1 MNSLQSIAK
10 TTISRRSLL
19 RGAVALGAAS
29 ALPLPAFAQAGDTI
43 KWWDIFQPLI
53 PLHEKMWA
61 EYSASHPGK
70 VEYTGM
76 NPSDMMQAL
85 QLANRSNQMPDVF
98 NVPNGTPD
106 VVSSLQA
113 AGWFAP
119 LADSFVFDKPF
130 QKEVLA
136 EGFTSFGG
144 KLYSFPIFS
153 FRQTDTSLWYFK
165 DGFAATGADAAKG
178 PATWEEARAAAKAA
192 TKDGKYGIILPLQ
205 FVDRM
210 KQHLIDLAQA
220 AGGSGEI
227 DWKTGEYA
235 YASQPFVD
243 ALNFLLGFQ
252 QDGSLH
258 PASSSLDARQG
269 RARWAAGESLM
280 FFDGPWNSG
289 VLNGNFAAVI
299 DGIDVVR
306 VPYPAAAEG
315 NSYTRRSP
323 KAGTFFIS
331 AQSQNVALASD
342 VLQQLTTEPY
352 YIGLAERMDQPPLD
366 LAAVEK
372 ANVHATYRKVLSSYP
387 EYVRLS
393 PDPLIRNPAVAQVYA
408 EMKPVTPGLG
418 EIIQGAFSGAFS
430 DPKPVLQ
437 QFADQMTAERN
448 RAIEKVA
455 ATGAKVSVD
464 DWKFDAWT
472 PGEDF
477 TSDKY

>member
-1 MNSLQSIAK
+1 MTSFDHIARHSV
-10 TTISRRSLL
+10 SRRSLL
-19 RGAVALGAAS
+19 KGAAALGAAS
-29 ALPLPAFAQAGDTI
+29 ALPLPAFAQDAATVT
-43 KWWDIFQPLI
+43 WWDIFQPLI

-61 EYSASHPGK
+61 AYAASHPGK

-76 NPSDMMQAL
+76 NSSDMMQAL

-98 NVPNGTPD
+98 NVPNGSADQVNT
-106 VVSSLQA
+106 LQA
-113 AGWFAP
+113 SGWFAP

-136 EGFTSFGG
+136 EGFTTWGG

-153 FRQTDTSLWYFK
+153 FRQTSTSLWYFK
-165 DGFAATGADAAKG
+165 DGLAATGVDAAAG
-178 PATWEEARAAAKAA
+178 PQTWEEARTAAKAA
-192 TKDGKYGIILPLQ
+192 TKDGKYGLILPLQ

-210 KQHLIDLAQA
+210 AAHLNDLAQA
-220 AGGSGEI
+220 AGAAGPI
-227 DWKTGEYA
+227 DWRTGEYA
-235 YASQPFVD
+235 YASQPYVD

-289 VLNGNFAAVI
+289 VLNGNFKDVI
-299 DGIDVVR
+299 DAIDVVR
-306 VPYPAAAEG
+306 VPYPAAEAG
-315 NSYTRRSP
+315 KSFTYHAPTT
-323 KAGTFFIS
+323 GTFYVS
-331 AQSQNVALASD
+331 SQSDQVQLASD
-342 VLQQLTTEPY
+342 VLQQFTTEEY

-366 LAAVEK
+366 LSAVEK
-372 ANVHATYRKVLSSYP
+372 ANVHPGYRKVVSGYAD
-387 EYVRLS
+387 YVRLA
-393 PDPLIRNPAVAQVYA
+393 PDPLIRNPAIAQVYA

-418 EIIQGAFSGAFS
+418 EIIQGAFAGAFS

-437 QFADQMTAERN
+437 QFADQMTAERA
-448 RAIEKVA
+448 RAVEA
-455 ATGAKVSVD
+455 AAAKGAKVSVD
-464 DWKFDAWT
+464 DWKFDAWK

-477 TSDKY
+477 TADKY